1 MRTTCRLLVCRQV
14 SNGFSYSKHSR
25 SAYQTAFFSQATSAT
40 SEIADLT
47 RVLSASG
54 GVSIKTLNASSL
66 VRQATELHNCS
77 LVAAAALGRVI
88 MGTIL
93 LAAGRDHNEVTQ
105 VRLFGGGPLGVV
117 CAEAMTDENGLLGV
131 RGFVENPYIDV
142 PTKDDGSHNVG
153 AAIGTEGVLRVQ
165 RSHPSWKQPYSSVT
179 ALVTGEVGDD
189 LAHYMMVSEQTPSA
203 MGVGVTL
210 LNESVVGAAAFLCA
224 ALPGCTDAELDALEA
239 SVLKL
244 PKPSALAS
252 LNASDVAESLA
263 DDCGLA
269 TAGAGAKAL
278 TRQRW
283 DETVV
288 LRCNCTGASMA
299 ESLALAL
306 GSSEAEAAL
315 RGGIETEVKCDWCGR
330 RHLVSPSI
338 LSASEPVAP

>member
-1 MRTTCRLLVCRQV
+1 MCRHV
-14 SNGFSYSKHSR
+14 SNGSGYSKHSR
-25 SAYQTAFFSQATSAT
+25 TASLTAFFSHATSTT
-40 SEIADLT
+40 SEIADFT
-47 RVLSASG
+47 RVLTASG

-77 LVAAAALGRVI
+77 PVAAAALGRVI

-93 LAAGRDHNEVTQ
+93 LGAGRDYNEVTQ
-105 VRLFGGGPLGVV
+105 VRLFGGGPAGVV
-117 CAEAMTDENGLLGV
+117 CAEVTTDENGLMGV
-131 RGFVENPYIDV
+131 RGFVENPSVDV

-165 RSHPSWKQPYSSVT
+165 RSHPSWKQPYSGVT

-203 MGVGVTL
+203 IGVGVTL

-224 ALPGCTDAELDALEA
+224 ALPGCTDVELDALEA

-263 DDCGLA
+263 DDCSLA
-269 TAGAGAKAL
+269 TPGAGAKTS

-283 DETVV
+283 DESVV

-306 GSSEAEAAL
+306 GSTEAEAA
-315 RGGIETEVKCDWCGR
+315 RRDGKETEVKCDWCGR
-330 RHLVSPSI
+330 RHLVLPSVP
-338 LSASEPVAP
+338 SASEIVTP